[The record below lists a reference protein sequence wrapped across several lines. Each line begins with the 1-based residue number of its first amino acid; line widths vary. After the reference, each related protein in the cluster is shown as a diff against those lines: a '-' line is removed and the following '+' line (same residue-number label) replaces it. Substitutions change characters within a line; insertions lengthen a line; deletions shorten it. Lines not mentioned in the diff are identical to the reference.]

1 LRQYSKETA
10 TFENALSKHC
20 GRNALVL
27 SDVLPAIHGD
37 GISAEDKHMLK
48 YSVAVAALLISA
60 PAAFAQGAGEARHGS
75 EGMTRSG
82 PGMSQSDSGGSKLK
96 SDSGPQERSGA
107 SSGASSGSSGS
118 DSSASDYA
126 PGQRKGSGSA
136 KEYAPGQTKTQGSA
150 RENAPGHRKDQSEGM
165 GKRSES
171 KANARDTDKSAD
183 RGEKK
188 SERNARS
195 DSERDRNERNANAD
209 RDRSRDEG
217 RARDH
222 DRAST
227 GASGGT
233 EGRSSTGRG
242 SVANVTTEEKT
253 RLKTVFTHHHVEPAR
268 DLNVSV
274 DVGVRIP
281 HSVRLY
287 AVPED
292 VIAIVPAYRD
302 YMYVMLD
309 DNRVAIIDPD
319 SYEVVDIIVLA

>member
-1 LRQYSKETA
+1 
-10 TFENALSKHC
+10 
-20 GRNALVL
+20 
-27 SDVLPAIHGD
+27 
-37 GISAEDKHMLK
+37 MLK

-96 SDSGPQERSGA
+96 SDSGQQDRSGA

-126 PGQRKGSGSA
+126 PGHEKGSGSA
-136 KEYAPGQTKTQGSA
+136 KEHAPGQTKTEGSA
-150 RENAPGHRKDQSEGM
+150 RENAPGHRKDQSEDM

-171 KANARDTDKSAD
+171 RSHAQDRDKSAE

-195 DSERDRNERNANAD
+195 DRELDRNERNANAD

-217 RARDH
+217 RAKDH

-233 EGRSSTGRG
+233 EGRASTGRG
-242 SVANVTTEEKT
+242 SVANVTAEEKT
-253 RLKTVFTHHHVEPAR
+253 RLKTVFTRHHVEPAR

-274 DVGVRIP
+274 NVGVRIP

-287 AVPED
+287 PVPED
-292 VIAIVPAYRD
+292 VIAIAPDYRD